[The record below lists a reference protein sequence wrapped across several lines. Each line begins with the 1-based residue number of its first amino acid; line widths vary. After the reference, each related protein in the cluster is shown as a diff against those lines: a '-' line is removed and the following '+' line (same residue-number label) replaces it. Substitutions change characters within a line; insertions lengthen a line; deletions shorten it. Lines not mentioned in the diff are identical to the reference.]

1 MTTQEL
7 APPSFHTLA
16 EEFIR
21 CYRENSAYSVEEF
34 ARKHP
39 YAKQEI
45 LEEFPALI
53 LAEVLKG
60 SEGQPA
66 SDVDNIPK
74 QIGPYQLK
82 RQLGRGGMGVVFAG
96 RHVGLE
102 KDVAIKMLPLQTLR
116 SPSLLQR
123 FHVEARA
130 SAAMDHPNI
139 VPVYDHGIHDRL
151 AYIVMRRVHGASLDM
166 LVHRLADAQKPG
178 AKPSDSK
185 MALDWLF
192 IADIGSQIASALQY
206 AHEQGV
212 IHRDIKP
219 ANMILDKS
227 GKTWVTDFGLA
238 KVLKSD
244 LQLSMTGD
252 VVGTPRYM
260 APEQLRGSC
269 DARSDIYGLG
279 LTLYEI
285 ATGTL
290 AWSSVPGSDL
300 LAQRCSLELPDI
312 REINP
317 EIPEN
322 LARII
327 MACCELA
334 PEDRYQEAKEVS
346 HMLNRFSH
354 GDTVADRRR
363 SRTRRR
369 LMRKRTLAGLG
380 SATLCV
386 ASLVGWGVAEMMA
399 PENPYQD
406 KESAM
411 KLLDD
416 DQMRSRFVQELPSLI
431 GEFVTDDSEEVRDMV
446 AGLATEAFGSI
457 DTLPEG
463 EQRNEIESD
472 IRAVREAYKEG
483 GLQSE
488 IFVSKMTD
496 LATKLNDNLAAFQ
509 CASRVITG
517 SGLSEKQRKLGQA
530 LLQYFEV
537 ALQAQKLPEDQTQQL
552 LAVIHE
558 VSRRLEDEGQVEDS
572 LVAQTIARLRSI
584 YRIHMGKGGQ
594 SVASGAG
601 SETQAEKTG
610 KAEADVAEEA
620 TQEHT
625 ELSSSSSE
633 SQEVPR
639 EGVPEQ
645 LQGQLER
652 ATSGMSKTEVAEAA
666 KEALGKLSRQ
676 QVRDLAD
683 KLQRDPKLQN
693 EKAGQLLDAFRK
705 LSK

>member
-34 ARKHP
+34 AKKHP

-66 SDVDNIPK
+66 GGVGNLPN

-139 VPVYDHGIHDRL
+139 VPVYDHGIHDRF

-166 LVHRLADAQKPG
+166 LVHRLADSQKPG
-178 AKPSDSK
+178 ASPSESK

-192 IADIGSQIASALQY
+192 IAKIGSQIASALQY

-290 AWSSVPGSDL
+290 AWSSVAGGDL

-312 REINP
+312 REVNP
-317 EIPEN
+317 AVPEG

-354 GDTVADRRR
+354 GDSVADRRHSR
-363 SRTRRR
+363 SRRRI
-369 LMRKRTLAGLG
+369 MRKRTLAGIG
-380 SATLCV
+380 AATLCV

-406 KESAM
+406 KESAY
-411 KLLDD
+411 KLLHDE
-416 DQMRSRFVQELPSLI
+416 QVRSRFVKELPSLI

-446 AGLATEAFGSI
+446 ADLATEAFGGVEA
-457 DTLPEG
+457 LPKG
-463 EQRNEIESD
+463 EQRDEIESE
-472 IRAVREAYKEG
+472 IRDVREAFKEG
-483 GLQSE
+483 GLQSQK
-488 IFVSKMTD
+488 FVSKMTD
-496 LATKLNDNLAAFQ
+496 LAVKLNENTGMFKQ
-509 CASRVITG
+509 ASQAISD
-517 SGLSEKQRKLGQA
+517 SGLSEKHRKLGQA
-530 LLQYFEV
+530 LLQYFSV
-537 ALQAQKLPEDQTQQL
+537 TLQAQKLPEDQTKQL
-552 LAVIHE
+552 LSAIQE
-558 VSRRLEDEGQVEDS
+558 ISRRLEQDGQVEDM
-572 LVAQTIARLRSI
+572 LVSRTIARLRSL
-584 YRIHMGKGGQ
+584 YQVHMSK
-594 SVASGAG
+594 AG
-601 SETQAEKTG
+601 TIQNSPSLPG
-610 KAEADVAEEA
+610 KAN
-620 TQEHT
+620 T
-625 ELSSSSSE
+625 ETVSASSRNASDAKGQGSKQQRLAKPTLGQPGNGAASRISKSE
-633 SQEVPR
+633 V
-639 EGVPEQ
+639 
-645 LQGQLER
+645 
-652 ATSGMSKTEVAEAA
+652 TAA
-666 KEALGKLSRQ
+666 ANEALGTLSRQ
-676 QVRDLAD
+676 QVRALAD
-683 KLQRDPKLQN
+683 KLQEHPQLQS
-693 EKAGQLLDAFRK
+693 EKAGKLFDAIRK
-705 LSK
+705 LSH